1 MNTYTVVAY
10 VLPAGAHHVETLDA
24 NDPTDA
30 AIRIREKL
38 LLDKPG
44 FEVVAVIRGAVHFEL
59 VDASAVALAPYCSP
73 VD

>member
-10 VLPAGAHHVETLDA
+10 VLPAGAHHVEALNA
-24 NDPTDA
+24 NDATDA

-38 LLDKPG
+38 LLSQPD
-44 FEVVAVIRGAVHFEL
+44 FEVVAVIRGQAWFEL

-73 VD
+73 VG